1 MTRKP
6 GSLRTLCL
14 PAGGG
19 GRKEGEEGKARKEG
33 IKSLNRVLHSCTPII
48 KLHETMFVCDQG
60 GGASQRAGERRFGD
74 KVSRPRKIRFER
86 T

>member
-1 MTRKP
+1 
-6 GSLRTLCL
+6 
-14 PAGGG
+14 
-19 GRKEGEEGKARKEG
+19 
-33 IKSLNRVLHSCTPII
+33 
-48 KLHETMFVCDQG
+48 MFVCDQG